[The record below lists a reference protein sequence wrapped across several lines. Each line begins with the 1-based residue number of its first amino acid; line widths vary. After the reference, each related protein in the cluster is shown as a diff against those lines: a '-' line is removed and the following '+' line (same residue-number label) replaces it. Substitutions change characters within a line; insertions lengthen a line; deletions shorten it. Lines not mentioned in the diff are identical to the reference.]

1 MSPAP
6 GGRPLRILMFAN
18 FDRRRR
24 QTFFYNVDQ
33 KLYRGFIRL
42 GHLVLGFSDR
52 DTAREL
58 APLPGKRWGAGR
70 MHRRFLDTVSHFQP
84 DLIVMGHA
92 DMTGPEIF
100 AAVRER
106 APGVRIARFCVDDP
120 QVNTGP
126 VAAFADQAALA
137 DMGFITTGDADAL
150 AKVAVR
156 PGSVAY
162 LPATMVDSAC
172 ETARVF
178 EAPADRLALD
188 GLFLGTGRL
197 GRKAQLDYL
206 SGHVPEGFRFQVG
219 GRAATGVQLRS
230 LEFYEALASAAM
242 SPCLPIDDRVPSLRY
257 YSSDRIGQLL
267 GIGVATFTH
276 RPAAFEDILEDGVI
290 PFDGREDLVEGMA
303 RLWRDDAERRR
314 RAEIG
319 WRLAHARTP
328 NWRVA
333 RYMIETVFDQSYTEA
348 YEWPTGALA

>member
-1 MSPAP
+1 MTVLRE
-6 GGRPLRILMFAN
+6 RPLRILMFAN

-33 KLYRGFIRL
+33 KLYRGFLRL

-58 APLPGKRWGAGR
+58 SPLPGKRWGAGR
-70 MHRRFLDTVSHFQP
+70 MHARLLETVQHFQP
-84 DLIVMGHA
+84 DLVVMGHA

-100 AAVRER
+100 AGIRER

-120 QVNTGP
+120 QVNTEA
-126 VAAFADQAALA
+126 VASFARQAALA
-137 DMGFITTGDADAL
+137 DVGFITTGDAAAL
-150 AKVAVR
+150 APISR
-156 PGSVAY
+156 REGSIAY

-172 ETARVF
+172 ETTRVF
-178 EAPADRLALD
+178 DMPADRLAWD

-197 GRKAQLDYL
+197 GRAAQLDYIRAHL
-206 SGHVPEGFRFQVG
+206 PDGFRFEVG

-230 LEFYEALASAAM
+230 LEFYETLAKGAM
-242 SPCLPIDDRVPSLRY
+242 SPALPIDDRVPSLRY

-267 GIGVATFTH
+267 GIGVATLTH
-276 RPAAFEDILEDGVI
+276 RPAGFEDLLEEGAI
-290 PFDGREDLVEGMA
+290 AFDGREDLVETMA

-314 RAEIG
+314 RAETG

-333 RYMIETVFDQSYTEA
+333 RYLAETVFDQDYSET
-348 YEWPTGALA
+348 YEWPTGLLA